1 MLWIGR
7 RMGIGIGVETTRGV
21 GTAPAYWLNATSFS
35 FRDVPDRALSTAGFG
50 GIWGGDQSPMTLEHA
65 AGDID
70 FELDDQSFGAILT
83 ALLGQSPTTVTTDTT
98 AYTHTYTL
106 SNNNQHSSL
115 TMTTT
120 DPIGQLQFKMS
131 MIDTFELDI
140 SPNSIIGAKVSFMS
154 QGSDTTSGNTAT
166 YGASKKFIGRFLTF
180 KVADTTSSLAAA
192 AKINLKSLTLK
203 IEKNA
208 EVQATLSTVQP
219 EDIVNKMFNIT
230 GDFVL
235 NYEDRTWLNYVKN
248 GSYKAIRID
257 LTHDDLAGTTTAK
270 YQFTLDLS
278 KCSIESFD
286 PSFNLDDVVTQKFTF
301 NALYD
306 AGGNNN
312 VINSCTLVNQ
322 VATY

>member
-7 RMGIGIGVETTRGV
+7 RMGVGIGIETARGV
-21 GTAPAYWLNATSFS
+21 GVSPAYWLNATSFS
-35 FRDVPDRALSTAGFG
+35 FRDVPDRALSSAGFG

-83 ALLGQSPTTVTTDTT
+83 ALLGQSPTSVVDDTT
-98 AYTHTYTL
+98 AYIHTYTL
-106 SNNNQHSSL
+106 NNTNQHKSL

-120 DPIGQLQFKMS
+120 DPIGQLQFEMS

-140 SPNSIIGAKVSFMS
+140 KPNDIISAKVSFMS
-154 QGSDTTSGNTAT
+154 KGSNTSAGSTTS
-166 YGASKKFIGRFLTF
+166 YGSSKKFLGRYLTF
-180 KVADTTSSLAAA
+180 KVAPLASGLAAA
-192 AKINLKSLTLK
+192 PKINLKSLTLK

-208 EVQATLSTVQP
+208 EIQATLSTVQP
-219 EDIVNKMFNIT
+219 EDIVNKKFNIT

-248 GSYKAIRID
+248 GDYKAIRID
-257 LTHDDLAGTTTAK
+257 LTHDDLAGATTAK

-286 PSFNLDDVVTQKFTF
+286 PSFSLDDVVTQKFTY

-312 VINSCTLVNQ
+312 VINACTLVNQ
-322 VATY
+322 QATY